1 MEENNLF
8 VSSRGILKSCDYY
21 SLTPYSSIK
30 QLHNYLPL
38 EKVKAIKN
46 PSIYICSSAI
56 LHFINSMLPSID
68 FSFILV

>member
-30 QLHNYLPL
+30 QLINYLPL

-56 LHFINSMLPSID
+56 LHFINSI
-68 FSFILV
+68 FSSFSPH